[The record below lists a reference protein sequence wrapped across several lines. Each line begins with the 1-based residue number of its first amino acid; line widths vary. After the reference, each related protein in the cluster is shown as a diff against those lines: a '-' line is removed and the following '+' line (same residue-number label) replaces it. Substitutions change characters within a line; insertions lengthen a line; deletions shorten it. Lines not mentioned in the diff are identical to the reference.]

1 MVPFFSSTFSALIV
15 TLISEFETTQNSF
28 LCGSPL
34 QSILVQFLTKS
45 YQFGQLIILFWKV
58 DTLSFVNPPEP
69 NSHFFLGSSSRT
81 MLDCLYFL
89 RYLAIWSLLN
99 RVSCVPFMSV
109 QFTDP
114 RTHVSTC
121 QRANCIPT
129 SHWRANAPNCVRN
142 FQLRLLKSV
151 PIFQLFF
158 KRIFQFFNYSIM
170 LNICKFQKRS
180 FGGVL

>member
-1 MVPFFSSTFSALIV
+1 MWQPPLVHSSPIFDQKLPIRTAHHTFLESRHP
-15 TLISEFETTQNSF
+15 EFCQPTRAKQ
-28 LCGSPL
+28 P
-34 QSILVQFLTKS
+34 
-45 YQFGQLIILFWKV
+45 
-58 DTLSFVNPPEP
+58 
-69 NSHFFLGSSSRT
+69 FFLGSSSRT

-99 RVSCVPFMSV
+99 CVSCVPFMSV

-121 QRANCIPT
+121 QCANCVPT
-129 SHWRANAPNCVRN
+129 SHWRANVPNCVRN

-158 KRIFQFFNYSIM
+158 KRIFQFLNFSIM